1 MRNNILI
8 LSIVIMLCAACGRS
22 VEPQT
27 VAGYILSA
35 ERDKQITLSI
45 PDGTPTEQTF
55 LLSDDTDFNEG
66 IYFKG
71 NIAEVTFMPT
81 VDEEE
86 FPKAISITTDDTYP
100 RVVGRWRTDKDDK
113 LQIDITLQP
122 HGRIFQVSP
131 DGILQFNT
139 WQLTGTENEITLHGT
154 LSLPP
159 TKGDKAEGKDYSNER
174 RTRHFSVRAR
184 LADDEEGNT
193 EQHKVLI
200 ITNDKGRKSRLYPA
214 WR

>member
-1 MRNNILI
+1 
-8 LSIVIMLCAACGRS
+8 
-22 VEPQT
+22 
-27 VAGYILSA
+27 VAGYILST
-35 ERDKQITLSI
+35 ERDKQITLCI

-55 LLSDDTDFNEG
+55 QLGDNTACDEE

-71 NIAEVTFMPT
+71 NIAEVCFLPAE
-81 VDEEE
+81 DEDEL
-86 FPKAISITTDDTYP
+86 PHAISITADATYP
-100 RVVGRWRTDKDDK
+100 RVIGRWRTDKDDK

-139 WQLTGTENEITLHGT
+139 WQLTGTENEITMHGT

-174 RTRHFSVRAR
+174 RTKHFSVRAR